1 MQTWIQMLRK
11 KWSEMSSGL
20 VDTILLIENIEID
33 LKQMLLKEFLN
44 NNLRN
49 DGIQVKAFGYIQSK
63 CLLLPLN
70 IRYLASNVIYRSYY
84 RWLDALLDETKD
96 FNARINKLLN
106 TPFVSVY
113 DFNGEIVSLR
123 KQIENIITQDKR
135 KISPEVMHQHFLERK
150 LREDEKKY
158 LICLN
163 FGEKSKNIENLIFK
177 YYNYIQRRED
187 EYNKFCKENNLKR
200 SNWRCKILEKN

>member
-1 MQTWIQMLRK
+1 
-11 KWSEMSSGL
+11 MSNGL
-20 VDTILLIENIEID
+20 VDTTLLIENIEID

-163 FGEKSKNIENLIFK
+163 FGENSKIIENLIFK
-177 YYNYIQRRED
+177 YYNYIQRREI
-187 EYNKFCKENNLKR
+187 EYNKFCKDNNLKR
-200 SNWRCKILEKN
+200 SNWRCKIMEKN